1 MKSLKSF
8 RKTLFYSYF
17 TLFLISVHLY
27 TIGDC
32 HLAPIEIPTYNNE
45 RCDVEPNIRANKT
58 EYVFYPVSSIVGM
71 CFVGIWFAFI
81 LIAKIMFSSSD
92 QYKISNR
99 YDLVIFKPATKTSL
113 IGPRLIYSNNNVN
126 MQNINAAAA
135 SGFDVNVINQR
146 KLNQAFQSSLSENSN
161 SFSSLNKTTL

>member
-1 MKSLKSF
+1 MKNLKSL
-8 RKTLFYSYF
+8 RRLTQYLCF
-17 TLFLISVHLY
+17 TLLLVSIHLN

-45 RCDVEPNIRANKT
+45 RCDVEPNIRVNKT

-113 IGPRLIYSNNNVN
+113 IGPRLIYSNSNVN
-126 MQNINAAAA
+126 MQNINAASAA
-135 SGFDVNVINQR
+135 GFDVNVINQR
-146 KLNQAFQSSLSENSN
+146 KFNQAFQSSLSENSN
-161 SFSSLNKTTL
+161 SFSSLNKSAL